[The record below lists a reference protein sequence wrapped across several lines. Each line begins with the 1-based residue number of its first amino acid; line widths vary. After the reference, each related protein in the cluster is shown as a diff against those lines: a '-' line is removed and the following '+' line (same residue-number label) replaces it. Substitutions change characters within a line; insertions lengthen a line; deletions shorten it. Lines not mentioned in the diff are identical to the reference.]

1 MIKTF
6 ESYIIKRP
14 PNVIIIGEEPNKGEQ
29 EQRRFHEVFKEAS
42 QEAGRKKWKNM
53 KGSSQIL

>member
-14 PNVIIIGEEPNKGEQ
+14 PNVIIIGEEPNKGE
-29 EQRRFHEVFKEAS
+29 
-42 QEAGRKKWKNM
+42 
-53 KGSSQIL
+53 